1 MRNLRLPIILFFSI
15 TLQFSFSQSLEN
27 TDYVQ
32 ILIYGQSLG
41 MGWEAPRAITTDPI
55 DGNYMLGDS
64 PLVMY
69 NNQQTVLTPLV
80 ATVWKNGGEQPIVS
94 CVNVFSDL
102 YRKNVNAN
110 TKFIAMTEG
119 DSYSNSYR
127 FEI

>member
-1 MRNLRLPIILFFSI
+1 MRKLKLSLTCLFFILF
-15 TLQFSFSQSLEN
+15 QFSFSQGVEN

-41 MGWEAPRAITTDPI
+41 MGWQAPRAITTVPI
-55 DGNYMLGDS
+55 VGNYMLGDS
-64 PLVMY
+64 PLIMY

-80 ATVWKNGGEQPIVS
+80 ATLWKNGGEQPIVS

-110 TKFIAMTEG
+110 TK
-119 DSYSNSYR
+119 
-127 FEI
+127 